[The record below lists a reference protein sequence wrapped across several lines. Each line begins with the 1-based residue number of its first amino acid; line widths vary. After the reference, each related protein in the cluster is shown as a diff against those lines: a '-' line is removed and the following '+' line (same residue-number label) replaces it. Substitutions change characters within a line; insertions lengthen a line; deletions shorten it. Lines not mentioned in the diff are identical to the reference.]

1 MAKKS
6 TIARNNKRIRL
17 VERYAAKR
25 AALKAIMTNPETDVE
40 DLYAAQSKLAKLP
53 RNSSPVR
60 VSRRCSA
67 TGRQRAFIRKFG
79 LSRITF
85 REMALQGKLPGVIKA
100 SW

>member
-6 TIARNNKRIRL
+6 TIARNNKRILL
-17 VERYAAKR
+17 VERYATKR
-25 AALKAIMTNPETDVE
+25 AALKAIITNPETEVE

-53 RNSSPVR
+53 RNSSAVR
-60 VSRRCSA
+60 ISRRCSA
-67 TGRQRAFIRKFG
+67 TGRSRSFIRKFG

>member
-6 TIARNNKRIRL
+6 TIARNNKRILL
-17 VERYAAKR
+17 VERYATKR
-25 AALKAIMTNPETDVE
+25 AALKAIITNPETEVE

-53 RNSSPVR
+53 RNSSAVR
-60 VSRRCSA
+60 ISRRCSA
-67 TGRQRAFIRKFG
+67 TGRSRYFIRKFG

>member
-6 TIARNNKRIRL
+6 TIARNNKRILL
-17 VERYAAKR
+17 VERYATKR
-25 AALKAIMTNPETDVE
+25 AALKAIITNPETEVE

-53 RNSSPVR
+53 RNSSAVR

-67 TGRQRAFIRKFG
+67 TGRSRSFIRKFG

>member
-6 TIARNNKRIRL
+6 TIARNNKRILL
-17 VERYAAKR
+17 VERYATKR
-25 AALKAIMTNPETDVE
+25 AALKAIITNPETEVE
-40 DLYAAQSKLAKLP
+40 DLYSAQSKLAKLP
-53 RNSSPVR
+53 RNSSAVR

-67 TGRQRAFIRKFG
+67 TGRSRSFIRKFG